1 MMAIPATITVR
12 PISLVMSIGR
22 FAILN
27 NPNSSTTADVKSWAI
42 KIKATKLA
50 APKRGMIMVADSA

>member
-12 PISLVMSIGR
+12 PISLVIGR